1 MRIFRSSLTASR
13 PATDS
18 HLSPL
23 TVISLRPILQYHSHP
38 LAASLSPSTSNHP
51 CPLDHPPLPARC
63 SISDFKLER
72 GLEMSGHNSQF
83 ESKPITNKQ
92 IVDALMP
99 HTIEKITRVHAK
111 GVHDVTYQ
119 VRRCPKG
126 DFCTTVCK
134 ATKVRGR
141 IEFEDG
147 KGLANQSNTC
157 CRAALATMWS

>member
-1 MRIFRSSLTASR
+1 MYGQLSDAARGRMSR
-13 PATDS
+13 
-18 HLSPL
+18 
-23 TVISLRPILQYHSHP
+23 
-38 LAASLSPSTSNHP
+38 
-51 CPLDHPPLPARC
+51 
-63 SISDFKLER
+63 
-72 GLEMSGHNSQF
+72 HNSQF
-83 ESKPITNKQ
+83 GSKPITNKQ

-99 HTIEKITRVHAK
+99 HTIEKITRVHSK

-147 KGLANQSNTC
+147 KGLANQSNIC

>member
-1 MRIFRSSLTASR
+1 
-13 PATDS
+13 
-18 HLSPL
+18 
-23 TVISLRPILQYHSHP
+23 
-38 LAASLSPSTSNHP
+38 
-51 CPLDHPPLPARC
+51 
-63 SISDFKLER
+63 
-72 GLEMSGHNSQF
+72 MSGHNSQF
-83 ESKPITNKQ
+83 GSKPITNKQ
-92 IVDALMP
+92 IVDALVP

-141 IEFEDG
+141 IDFEDG